1 YRVGR
6 QADALTVY
14 RQGRDVLAEELGLEP
29 GPELQGLQQRIL
41 SRDDTLFV
49 RRRESPAAE
58 SAAGSADSPAVA
70 AIPPRHLLPRDIVD
84 CTGREATVARLLSL
98 VPEDPTSSRAAPTIE
113 VIDGMAGAGKTSLA
127 VHVAHLAAP
136 GYPDAQLFIDLH
148 GHSDRAP
155 VEPATALDAL
165 LRQLGVPADRIP
177 ERLDER
183 VAAWRAELGARRA
196 VVVLDNAADP
206 APG

>member
-6 QADALTVY
+6 QADALIVY

-29 GPELQGLQQRIL
+29 GPELQGLHQRIL

-49 RRRESPAAE
+49 RRRGSPAAQF
-58 SAAGSADSPAVA
+58 ADAPAVA
-70 AIPPRHLLPRDIVD
+70 PIPPRHCLPRDIVD
-84 CTGREATVARLLSL
+84 FPGREATVARLLSL

-113 VIDGMAGAGKTSLA
+113 VIDGMVGAGKTSLA

-155 VEPATALDAL
+155 VEPATALDA
-165 LRQLGVPADRIP
+165 
-177 ERLDER
+177 
-183 VAAWRAELGARRA
+183 
-196 VVVLDNAADP
+196 
-206 APG
+206 